1 MYIVHV
7 QYDMS
12 YMENQKSVSEKWKFV
27 CEKLPYYNHFS
38 MYIRK
43 NKNSVHE
50 KNVSFNPI

>member
-1 MYIVHV
+1 MYIV

-12 YMENQKSVSEKWKFV
+12 YMENQKSVSENWKFV
-27 CEKLPYYNHFS
+27 REKLSYYNNFS